1 MEKRNCRMGLTK
13 VRSECA
19 AHPLLASR
27 KSRGQTRYRSWS
39 RRFVSLQLTYGPR
52 SDTHLV
58 CCSTTRFMWRLL
70 GARVALCRVRTVV
83 ERCSRAEAATEA
95 ATGTMERAVVRC
107 VPSESKLSLSF
118 ALADGSHKNM
128 QRDQS
133 EPLGRALNRIAT
145 NALKGHAKAAA
156 AKKSK
161 KNRQN
166 ASSGAAPASE
176 PASAC
181 EPVVRLYY
189 REEAVAEDVLNVDAW
204 QDGAVLQIGDV
215 KYKVERNPPDFT
227 ELQLPRYIMAGF
239 PVCPKLSLEFGEPAG
254 SLFRW
259 YKETKPGA
267 AEREGGDAS
276 ASASSS
282 SSSPIWTE
290 TGVNERVYTPSNAD
304 IGLRL
309 KLHCIPGNGQ
319 RFGPGR
325 ELESVCPV
333 EAGPG
338 TCTFDHRH
346 LYTKKVT
353 DDTLI
358 RTVSYNILAD
368 TYAQTDFSRT
378 VLYPYCAPYALE
390 LDYRQNLIQKELTG
404 YNADLICLQE
414 VDRAVFSDSLVPA
427 LEAFGL
433 EGVFRIKQHQGLA
446 TFYRKSKFILL
457 SQHDISFHEALES
470 DPLHKDLLEKLVLYP
485 SAQERVLQRSSVLQV
500 SVFQSTKDS
509 SKKMCVAN
517 THLYWHPKE
526 PIFSNSY
533 LYKFVSSWKGQSL

>member
-1 MEKRNCRMGLTK
+1 
-13 VRSECA
+13 
-19 AHPLLASR
+19 
-27 KSRGQTRYRSWS
+27 
-39 RRFVSLQLTYGPR
+39 
-52 SDTHLV
+52 
-58 CCSTTRFMWRLL
+58 MWRLP
-70 GARVALCRVRTVV
+70 GRAALRGVRSVV
-83 ERCSRAEAATEA
+83 ERRSRAEAATHEA
-95 ATGTMERAVVRC
+95 ARTMERAVVRC
-107 VPSESKLSLSF
+107 VPSEPKLSLSF

-133 EPLGRALNRIAT
+133 EPLGRALSRIAT
-145 NALKGHAKAAA
+145 NALKGHAKVAA

-161 KNRQN
+161 KNR
-166 ASSGAAPASE
+166 AHSSGGAACAATGPE
-176 PASAC
+176 PGATC
-181 EPVVRLYY
+181 EPVVKLYY

-215 KYKVERNPPDFT
+215 KYKVERNPPAFT

-239 PVCPKLSLEFGEPAG
+239 PVCPKLGLEFGDPA
-254 SLFRW
+254 SSMFRW
-259 YKETKPGA
+259 YKEVKPGA
-267 AEREGGDAS
+267 AEPGDS
-276 ASASSS
+276 SLASSS
-282 SSSPIWTE
+282 HSLQSSAWIE
-290 TGVNERVYTPSNAD
+290 TGVNERVYTPCNAD

-309 KLHCIPGNGQ
+309 KLHCTPGNGQ
-319 RFGPGR
+319 RFGPSR

-353 DDTLI
+353 EDSFI

-368 TYAQTDFSRT
+368 TYAQTEFSRT

-433 EGVFRIKQHQGLA
+433 EGVFRIKQHEGLA
-446 TFYRKSKFILL
+446 TFYRKSKFRLL
-457 SQHDISFHEALES
+457 SQHDISFQEALKS
-470 DPLHKDLLEKLVLYP
+470 DPLHKELLEKLALNP
-485 SAQERVLQRSSVLQV
+485 LAQEKILQRSSVLQV
-500 SVFQSTKDS
+500 K
-509 SKKMCVAN
+509 
-517 THLYWHPKE
+517 
-526 PIFSNSY
+526 
-533 LYKFVSSWKGQSL
+533 